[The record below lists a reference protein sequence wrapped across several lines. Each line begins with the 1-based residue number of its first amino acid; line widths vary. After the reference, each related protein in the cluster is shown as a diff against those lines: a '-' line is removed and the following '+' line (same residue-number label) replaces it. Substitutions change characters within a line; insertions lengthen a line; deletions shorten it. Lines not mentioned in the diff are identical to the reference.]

1 MAHPNV
7 DTSRIRDAIID
18 LKSSLSSVLLHEDG
32 ERFFWISIKD
42 RWRVVKAELN
52 AIKNLDAAVFPADQ
66 RKLETLLDEISEE
79 YHFESGEPIV
89 GPPDPFVIGSL
100 GEMVWLFNT
109 EEFEEEP
116 RECPPHLE
124 KYLDPDESDDL
135 NSVDNEPGSVPTK
148 ESKKRGPKPSQA
160 YVETLA
166 ELKAGGNPRVDRIV
180 NRYGVTRASAKS
192 TLSRA
197 RKEYK
202 ESQND
207 HN

>member
-100 GEMVWLFNT
+100 GEMVWLFHT
-109 EEFEEEP
+109 EELEEEP

-124 KYLDPDESDDL
+124 KYLEPDKSDDQH
-135 NSVDNEPGSVPTK
+135 SVDNKQESEELRGRPPHPANAEILAAFMAGENPTIK
-148 ESKKRGPKPSQA
+148 DIEKRSDVADNKTARSLFYKNRAKYKKLNKG
-160 YVETLA
+160 
-166 ELKAGGNPRVDRIV
+166 
-180 NRYGVTRASAKS
+180 
-192 TLSRA
+192 
-197 RKEYK
+197 
-202 ESQND
+202 
-207 HN
+207 